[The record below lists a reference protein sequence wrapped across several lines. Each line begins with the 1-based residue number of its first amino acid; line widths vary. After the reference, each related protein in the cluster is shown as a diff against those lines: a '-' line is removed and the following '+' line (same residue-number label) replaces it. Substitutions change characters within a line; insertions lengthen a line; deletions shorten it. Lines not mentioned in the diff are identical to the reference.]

1 VLQWIRLAGDVIY
14 TPDPGTCCK
23 VLVIWWSCCVQ
34 LAGDLVELLQWIQG
48 TGDVITWI
56 RGRVT
61 STDAKNALYGRNTFL
76 HKKI

>member
-1 VLQWIRLAGDVIY
+1 VFRLAGGVAAMYPGPVDVI
-14 TPDPGTCCK
+14 TW
-23 VLVIWWSCCVQ
+23 IWWSCCVQ

-61 STDAKNALYGRNTFL
+61 STDAKNALYGRNTIL